1 MSATTFARRVAPLRA
16 LVLLTALAAC
26 GDRATKQ
33 RAQADADLARD
44 LALVQATSTPLPIF
58 RDTAISDAAAARPA
72 PKPTT
77 PVVRPTSRVT
87 PPREVRRSR
96 PAERPVRRRET
107 RAREV
112 AEIPPPQAEEPAP
125 QPAVTT
131 PTVGESRVGSVGA
144 GAVLSAT
151 SNARVCTRSNRP
163 GDPITATVTTPVY
176 GTNGAE
182 IPAGAKVVLE
192 LTSISGE
199 PPDEGTVV
207 FRVTSVAVGDESYPA
222 SGGVTATGH
231 LERAAS
237 ARNAASDRKKVI
249 GGAIAGA
256 ILGQMMGKDTRS
268 TVIGAAAG
276 AAAGTAAAKMGDRGE
291 ACLPAGT
298 ALRITLDQAV
308 VMR

>member
-1 MSATTFARRVAPLRA
+1 MSLNPFDRRVAPVGA
-16 LVLLTALAAC
+16 LVIISVLAAC
-26 GDRATKQ
+26 SDRAADN

-44 LALVQATSTPLPIF
+44 LALVQTTSTVQPIF
-58 RDTAISDAAAARPA
+58 RDTAITDAPAARPA
-72 PKPTT
+72 PRPT
-77 PVVRPTSRVT
+77 PSVVRPATRAA
-87 PPREVRRSR
+87 PPQVRRSQQPDR
-96 PAERPVRRRET
+96 PIRQRET
-107 RAREV
+107 RPRQV
-112 AEIPPPQAEEPAP
+112 AEVPTPPDPVQPAP
-125 QPAVTT
+125 QPAADATSS
-131 PTVGESRVGSVGA
+131 GESRSGSIGA
-144 GAVLSAT
+144 GAVLSAS
-151 SNARVCTRSNRP
+151 SNARVCTRSSRP
-163 GDPITATVTTPVY
+163 GDPITATVNTPVY

-199 PPDEGTVV
+199 PPDEGTVI

-222 SGGVTATGH
+222 SGGATATGH

-237 ARNAASDRKKVI
+237 PRNAASDRKKVI

>member
-1 MSATTFARRVAPLRA
+1 MSHQSFVRRAALLGPLT
-16 LVLLTALAAC
+16 LGSMLAAC
-26 GDRATKQ
+26 ADRGAEQ
-33 RAQADADLARD
+33 QARADSDLARD
-44 LALVQATSTPLPIF
+44 LALVQTTSTVQPIF
-58 RDTAISDAAAARPA
+58 RDTAISDAAPARPA
-72 PKPTT
+72 PKAPE
-77 PVVRPTSRVT
+77 PVVRPASRVA
-87 PPREVRRSR
+87 PPREVARSR
-96 PAERPVRRRET
+96 QPARPVRQRET
-107 RAREV
+107 RPRQVVEL
-112 AEIPPPQAEEPAP
+112 PPPEPEQPAP
-125 QPAVTT
+125 EPTAVAATE
-131 PTVGESRVGSVGA
+131 GRSRSGSIGA
-144 GAVLSAT
+144 GAIVAAT

-163 GDPITATVTTPVY
+163 GDPITATVNTPVY

-192 LTSISGE
+192 LASISGE

-207 FRVTSVAVGDESYPA
+207 FRVTSIAVGDESYPA
-222 SGGVTATGH
+222 SGGVTATGQ

-237 ARNAASDRKKVI
+237 PRNAASDRKKVI

-298 ALRITLDQAV
+298 ALRITLDQVV

>member
-1 MSATTFARRVAPLRA
+1 MPFKMLQHRAASVRA
-16 LVLLTALAAC
+16 LALVSILAAC
-26 GDRATKQ
+26 SDSAAER

-44 LALVQATSTPLPIF
+44 LALVQTTGTPQPIF
-58 RDTAISDAAAARPA
+58 RDTAISDAPPARPA
-72 PKPTT
+72 PRAPTS
-77 PVVRPTSRVT
+77 VVRPTTRAT
-87 PPREVRRSR
+87 PPREVTSARQ
-96 PAERPVRRRET
+96 PERATRRRET
-107 RAREV
+107 RPREV
-112 AEIPPPQAEEPAP
+112 VEAPPPRPEQPAP
-125 QPAVTT
+125 QPAVDAPT
-131 PTVGESRVGSVGA
+131 PGESRSRSVGA

-163 GDPITATVTTPVY
+163 GDPITATVNTPVY

-207 FRVTSVAVGDESYPA
+207 FRVTSVAVGDESYAA
-222 SGGVTATGH
+222 SGGVTATGQ

-237 ARNAASDRKKVI
+237 PRNAASDRKKVI

-256 ILGQMMGKDTRS
+256 ILGQMMGNDTRS

>member
-1 MSATTFARRVAPLRA
+1 MSINLFDRRVAPVGA
-16 LVLLTALAAC
+16 LVIISVLAAC
-26 GDRATKQ
+26 SDRAAER

-44 LALVQATSTPLPIF
+44 LALVQTTSTAQPIF
-58 RDTAISDAAAARPA
+58 RDTAITDAPAARPA
-72 PKPTT
+72 TRRPT
-77 PVVRPTSRVT
+77 PVVRPATRVA
-87 PPREVRRSR
+87 PPREVTRSR
-96 PAERPVRRRET
+96 QPDRPTRQRET
-107 RAREV
+107 RPREV
-112 AEIPPPQAEEPAP
+112 VEVPPPQPDQPAA
-125 QPAVTT
+125 QPAVDA
-131 PTVGESRVGSVGA
+131 PSPGESRSGSIGA
-144 GAVLSAT
+144 GAVLTAT
-151 SNARVCTRSNRP
+151 SNARVCTRSSRP
-163 GDPITATVTTPVY
+163 GDPITATVNTPVY
-176 GTNGAE
+176 GSNGAE

-199 PPDEGTVV
+199 PPDEGTAV

-222 SGGVTATGH
+222 SGGVTATGQ

-237 ARNAASDRKKVI
+237 PRNAASDRKKVI

>member
-1 MSATTFARRVAPLRA
+1 MPSATFKHRVAPLRA
-16 LVLLTALAAC
+16 LLLVSVLTAC
-26 GDRATKQ
+26 TDRAEKQ
-33 RAQADADLARD
+33 RVEAKADLARD
-44 LALVQATSTPLPIF
+44 LALVQTTSTPQPIF
-58 RDTAISDAAAARPA
+58 RDTAISDEPAARQAAKPA
-72 PKPTT
+72 
-77 PVVRPTSRVT
+77 PVVRPAARVT
-87 PPREVRRSR
+87 PPRTITRTRQPDRSVRQ
-96 PAERPVRRRET
+96 RET
-107 RAREV
+107 RPREIV
-112 AEIPPPQAEEPAP
+112 EVPPPRQEEPAP
-125 QPAVTT
+125 EPAVAT
-131 PTVGESRVGSVGA
+131 PSAGESRSGSIGA

-163 GDPITATVTTPVY
+163 GDPITATVTSPIY
-176 GTNGAE
+176 GSNGAE

-199 PPDEGTVV
+199 PPDEGTAV

-222 SGGVTATGH
+222 SGGVTATGQF
-231 LERAAS
+231 ERAAS
-237 ARNAASDRKKVI
+237 QRNAASDRKKVI